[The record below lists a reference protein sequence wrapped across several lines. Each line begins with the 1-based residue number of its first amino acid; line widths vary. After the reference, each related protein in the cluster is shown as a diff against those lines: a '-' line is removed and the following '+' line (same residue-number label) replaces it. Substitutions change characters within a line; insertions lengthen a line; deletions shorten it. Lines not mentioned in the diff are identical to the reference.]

1 LDSKLPHV
9 TAAFWV
15 MKIAATTL
23 GETAGDLLSMTMNVG
38 YALSSVTLISAFFVS
53 LTIQLLSRRY
63 HPALY
68 WTVILT
74 TSTAGTTMSDYMDRT
89 LGLGYAKG
97 AAILVT
103 ILLCVFGAW
112 RLSTGSLSVDHV
124 RSRKAELFY
133 WIAILFSNTLGTAL
147 GDFLSDSSGL
157 GFIGGALL
165 IGGLLA
171 IVLAATFFTPISRV
185 LLFWGRLRADPAIRR
200 DGRRRAHEAES
211 KRRPGTWH
219 RRVIGRPCRDPCGVR
234 GQRGH
239 QAQAHA
245 SQVGSDLNPPKVS
258 RWPATIIHV
267 EAARGRKVRGIADRE
282 HRGCGGRIRRPICTF
297 FEGNASAGNYS
308 TLGCIPTSIPWRSP
322 RCFRSQTRSRA
333 RPARRS

>member
-1 LDSKLPHV
+1 MNEPASSPSESKLPHI

-23 GETAGDLLSMTMNVG
+23 GETAGDLLSMTLNIG
-38 YALSSVTLISAFFVS
+38 YAISSVTLISAFFVS
-53 LTIQLLSRRY
+53 LTMQLLSRRY

-103 ILLCVFGAW
+103 ILLCVFGVW

-157 GFIGGALL
+157 GFMGGALL

-171 IVLAATFFTPISRV
+171 IVLVATLFTRLSRV
-185 LLFWGRLRADPAIRR
+185 LLFWIAFVLTRPFGATVGDVLTKPTAKGGLALGTAGSSAILAALLLMFVVREIVKLR
-200 DGRRRAHEAES
+200 
-211 KRRPGTWH
+211 
-219 RRVIGRPCRDPCGVR
+219 
-234 GQRGH
+234 
-239 QAQAHA
+239 
-245 SQVGSDLNPPKVS
+245 
-258 RWPATIIHV
+258 
-267 EAARGRKVRGIADRE
+267 
-282 HRGCGGRIRRPICTF
+282 
-297 FEGNASAGNYS
+297 
-308 TLGCIPTSIPWRSP
+308 
-322 RCFRSQTRSRA
+322 RSRA
-333 RPARRS
+333 TSIQT